1 MKSIR
6 KPLIAGVMIT
16 SLLLTN
22 LTGCGVSSASGDA
35 TESSQNSTSESST
48 SSENIFA
55 FTEDSDMELTST
67 TIAGR
72 VTGISD
78 NTISLDIADLSDIE
92 FPGPGQRPESEGNS
106 ATDGQSESEQT
117 PSEKPEDGAAPKKPE
132 EGQALEEPGNDDQK
146 RPDGRKDFS
155 LDLDSLTYVAGTLTI
170 EDESMLLTAT
180 QRTLMSL
187 FRGGDRQKGNMGE
200 ASNMPDLGSAS
211 DSSDSSDSESSDQ
224 ESTDN
229 SAQDP
234 SDSSAEKGDEFSN
247 RQMPEEENEEPVSLS
262 DITEGSLILIT
273 FDENGTITAIHVITD
288 TDFLTQEQ
296 SPAQEQSDPQ

>member
-6 KPLIAGVMIT
+6 KPIVTGVMIT
-16 SLLLTN
+16 SLLLTS
-22 LTGCGVSSASGDA
+22 LTGCGTSSASGNA
-35 TESSQNSTSESST
+35 EGSSQDNSSDTST
-48 SSENIFA
+48 SSENTFA
-55 FTEDSDMELTST
+55 FTEASDMELTST
-67 TIAGR
+67 TIVGR

-106 ATDGQSESEQT
+106 TTDGQSESEQT
-117 PSEKPEDGAAPKKPE
+117 PPEKPEDGAAPEKPE
-132 EGQALEEPGNDDQK
+132 EGQAPEEPGSDDQK

-187 FRGGDRQKGNMGE
+187 FRGGDRQKGNIGE

-211 DSSDSSDSESSDQ
+211 GSSDSSDSESSDQ

-229 SAQDP
+229 FAQDP
-234 SDSSAEKGDEFSN
+234 SDSSAEKGDEFHDG
-247 RQMPEEENEEPVSLS
+247 QMPEEETEEPVSLS

-288 TDFLTQEQ
+288 TDFLTQDQ
-296 SPAQEQSDPQ
+296 TSAQDQSDPQ

>member
-6 KPLIAGVMIT
+6 KPIVTGVMIT
-16 SLLLTN
+16 SLLLTS
-22 LTGCGVSSASGDA
+22 LTGCGTSSASGNA
-35 TESSQNSTSESST
+35 EGSSQDNASDTST
-48 SSENIFA
+48 SSENTFA
-55 FTEDSDMELTST
+55 FTEASDMELTST

-92 FPGPGQRPESEGNS
+92 FGGPGQRPESEGNS

-117 PSEKPEDGAAPKKPE
+117 PPEKPEDGAVPEKPE

-187 FRGGDRQKGNMGE
+187 FRGGDRQKGNLGGN
-200 ASNMPDLGSAS
+200 SNMPDLGSAESSTS
-211 DSSDSSDSESSDQ
+211 DSSDTDTESSTIPDKD
-224 ESTDN
+224 SDTDPDN
-229 SAQDP
+229 SQNP
-234 SDSSAEKGDEFSN
+234 PENKMPGDET
-247 RQMPEEENEEPVSLS
+247 EEPVSLS
-262 DITEGSLILIT
+262 DISEGAIVLIT

-288 TDFLTQEQ
+288 TDFLTQDQ
-296 SPAQEQSDPQ
+296 PQNPDQSDPQ